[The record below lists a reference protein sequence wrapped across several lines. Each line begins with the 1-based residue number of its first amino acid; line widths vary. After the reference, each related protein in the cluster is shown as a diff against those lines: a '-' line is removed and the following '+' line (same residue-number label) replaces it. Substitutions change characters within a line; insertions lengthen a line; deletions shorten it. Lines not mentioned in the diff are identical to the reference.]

1 MMVHFKFYCKNAL
14 RFLCICLAMLISIMP
29 LVWFN
34 VSHPDD
40 AQSMSVII
48 AQNSF
53 LFMGFRWL
61 VIALVF
67 IFWRSFVHCVG
78 IRRHWPD
85 ERIKFWQSQRFKITL
100 WLTLFELVLC
110 DSLLLKLVHMLEG

>member
-1 MMVHFKFYCKNAL
+1 M
-14 RFLCICLAMLISIMP
+14 RFLKSYRRNFLQFLFILLSMLALVTP
-29 LVWFN
+29 LAWFA